1 MLATRMVEIFGGTLP
16 TCSSC
21 ANADAV
27 IEMHG
32 YAEETASVFLCRDCA
47 LQLTRKL
54 LEDLC
59 EVVTGDRHG

>member
-1 MLATRMVEIFGGTLP
+1 MLATRMVEILGGKVP

-21 ANADAV
+21 ADVDAV

-32 YAEETASVFLCRDCA
+32 YAEGIASVYLCRDCA

-59 EVVTGDRHG
+59 EVVTGNRHG